1 MGPCSTILP
10 GSKAQWLNMQQLL
23 EGGKGYMSSNARMN
37 GMKLSGPEA
46 ALKQRTFSGSKI
58 NWVILLTRDIV
69 VVKVLPSGWQLCG
82 EGMAYVAHR
91 LAGWLRNALGP
102 GTHLPRVVFTD
113 RGTGMYAPAGQ
124 IVGACDR
131 AIRGAGLR
139 SFFGPDAKQQAA
151 DMGDLLL
158 HETAV
163 PWVRNH
169 LRRNKPHCLPW
180 VETEEQWGKCVEDA
194 VAHVNSRF
202 NVRNLCLAFPKRL
215 HMCADRSGGRL
226 RT

>member
-1 MGPCSTILP
+1 
-10 GSKAQWLNMQQLL
+10 
-23 EGGKGYMSSNARMN
+23 MSNNARMN
-37 GMKLSGPEA
+37 GTNLSGPET
-46 ALKQRTFSGSKI
+46 ALKQRTFSGKKI
-58 NWVILLTRDIV
+58 NWVILLARGIV
-69 VVKVLPSGWQLCG
+69 VVKVLPSDWQLCG
-82 EGMAYVAHR
+82 EGMAYVARR
-91 LAGWLRNALGP
+91 LVGWLRDALGP
-102 GTHLPRVVFTD
+102 GTRLPRVVLTD

-124 IVGACDR
+124 IVGAYDR
-131 AIRGAGLR
+131 ALRGAGLR

-163 PWVRNH
+163 SWVRNH

-180 VETEEQWGKCVEDA
+180 METEEQWGKRVEDA
-194 VAHVNSRF
+194 VEHVNSRF

-215 HMCADRSGGRL
+215 RMCADGSGGRL